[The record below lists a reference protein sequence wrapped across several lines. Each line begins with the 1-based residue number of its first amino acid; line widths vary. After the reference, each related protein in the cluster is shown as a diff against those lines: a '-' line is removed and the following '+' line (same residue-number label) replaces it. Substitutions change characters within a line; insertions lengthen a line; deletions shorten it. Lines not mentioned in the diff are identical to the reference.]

1 MKDTKFSISKIKNI
15 HNDAKIH
22 HTKGAFYEKLGKID
36 NAIEHY
42 KLAADLDYEK
52 SQYVLG
58 NIYLRKGQ
66 YNEAQEWY
74 SRAFKNGILE
84 AAFDLGNMYYN
95 IKMEIKLWTIHLI

>member
-52 SQYVLG
+52 SQYVLVDSLVSHYEKE
-58 NIYLRKGQ
+58 N
-66 YNEAQEWY
+66 
-74 SRAFKNGILE
+74 S
-84 AAFDLGNMYYN
+84 DL
-95 IKMEIKLWTIHLI
+95 ICMEEIIIG